1 MTDDARPEDTPGEEE
16 AQQATPLPEPSFTML
31 AFLLSSQALAH
42 LGQAPD
48 GQPTEPNLDSG
59 EVHDRPAG
67 RPRGEDEGQPGRGRA
82 GVPEADPVR
91 SADAVRGGEQGE
103 RWLANSRSTVP
114 GTVRQALLAV
124 GHALRGVRPAG
135 FAAVARLRALPSAG
149 SGTPFGLRRPRCAGF
164 APPASPPWPGSGPC
178 PPPAS
183 GTPFGPRRPRCARGS
198 PRRLRRRGPAPGR
211 ALRRLGNPAEAGSV
225 GPTGVRGVRPAGFA
239 AVARL
244 RALPS
249 AGSGTPFGASSATVC
264 AGFAPPASPP
274 WPGSGL
280 RPPPAREPRSG
291 GWGIRRP
298 RVRGVRPAGFAAVA
312 RLRAFALRRLGN
324 PVRASS
330 ATVCAGFA
338 PPASPPWP
346 GSGPCPPPAREPRG
360 RRTTEP
366 GTLHQ
371 AERPAW

>member
-1 MTDDARPEDTPGEEE
+1 V
-16 AQQATPLPEPSFTML
+16 
-31 AFLLSSQALAH
+31 
-42 LGQAPD
+42 APAV
-48 GQPTEPNLDSG
+48 PNNT
-59 EVHDRPAG
+59 
-67 RPRGEDEGQPGRGRA
+67 
-82 GVPEADPVR
+82 
-91 SADAVRGGEQGE
+91 
-103 RWLANSRSTVP
+103 W
-114 GTVRQALLAV
+114 V

-135 FAAVARLRALPSAG
+135 FAAVARLLALPSAG
-149 SGTPFGLRRPRCAGF
+149 SGTPFGLRRPRAARGSPRRLRRRGPAPGPALRRLGNPVRAPSATRCAGF

-178 PPPAS
+178 PPPAREPRS
-183 GTPFGPRRPRCARGS
+183 G
-198 PRRLRRRGPAPGR
+198 L
-211 ALRRLGNPAEAGSV
+211 V
-225 GPTGVRGVRPAGFA
+225 GHGVRGVRPAGFA

-244 RALPS
+244 RASSS
-249 AGSGTPFGASSATVC
+249 AGSGTPFGLRRPRAARGSPRRLRRRGPAPGFALRRLGNPVRASSATVC

-280 RPPPAREPRSG
+280 AL
-291 GWGIRRP
+291 RRLGNP
-298 RVRGVRPAGFAAVA
+298 VRAPSATVLRGVRPAGFAAVA

-360 RRTTEP
+360 RRITEP

>member
-1 MTDDARPEDTPGEEE
+1 V
-16 AQQATPLPEPSFTML
+16 
-31 AFLLSSQALAH
+31 
-42 LGQAPD
+42 APAV
-48 GQPTEPNLDSG
+48 PNNT
-59 EVHDRPAG
+59 
-67 RPRGEDEGQPGRGRA
+67 
-82 GVPEADPVR
+82 
-91 SADAVRGGEQGE
+91 
-103 RWLANSRSTVP
+103 W
-114 GTVRQALLAV
+114 V

-135 FAAVARLRALPSAG
+135 FAAVARLLALPSAG
-149 SGTPFGLRRPRCAGF
+149 SGTPFGLRRPRAARGSPRRLRRRGPAPGPALRRLGNPVRAPSATVCAGF

-178 PPPAS
+178 PPPAREPRS
-183 GTPFGPRRPRCARGS
+183 G
-198 PRRLRRRGPAPGR
+198 L
-211 ALRRLGNPAEAGSV
+211 V
-225 GPTGVRGVRPAGFA
+225 GHGVRGVRPAGFA

-244 RALPS
+244 RASSS
-249 AGSGTPFGASSATVC
+249 AGSGTPFGLRRPRAARGSPRRLRRRGPAP
-264 AGFAPPASPP
+264 GF
-274 WPGSGL
+274 

-291 GWGIRRP
+291 LVGHG
-298 RVRGVRPAGFAAVA
+298 VRGVRPAGFAAVA
-312 RLRAFALRRLGN
+312 RLRASPSAGSGTPFGPVGHGAARGSPRRLRRRGPAPGLRLRRLGN

>member
-1 MTDDARPEDTPGEEE
+1 
-16 AQQATPLPEPSFTML
+16 
-31 AFLLSSQALAH
+31 
-42 LGQAPD
+42 
-48 GQPTEPNLDSG
+48 
-59 EVHDRPAG
+59 
-67 RPRGEDEGQPGRGRA
+67 
-82 GVPEADPVR
+82 
-91 SADAVRGGEQGE
+91 
-103 RWLANSRSTVP
+103 VP

-149 SGTPFGLRRPRCAGF
+149 P
-164 APPASPPWPGSGPC
+164 
-178 PPPAS
+178 

-198 PRRLRRRGPAPGR
+198 PRRLRRRGPAPGL
-211 ALRRLGNPAEAGSV
+211 ALRRPGNPVRASSATVCAGFAPAASPPWPGSGLRPPPAREPRSGSV
-225 GPTGVRGVRPAGFA
+225 GYGRRGVRPGGFA

-244 RALPS
+244 RAFALRRLGNPVR
-249 AGSGTPFGASSATVC
+249 ASSATVC

-280 RPPPAREPRSG
+280 RRPPPAREPRSG
-291 GWGIRRP
+291 LVGHG
-298 RVRGVRPAGFAAVA
+298 VRGVRPAGFAAVA

>member
-1 MTDDARPEDTPGEEE
+1 
-16 AQQATPLPEPSFTML
+16 
-31 AFLLSSQALAH
+31 
-42 LGQAPD
+42 
-48 GQPTEPNLDSG
+48 
-59 EVHDRPAG
+59 
-67 RPRGEDEGQPGRGRA
+67 
-82 GVPEADPVR
+82 
-91 SADAVRGGEQGE
+91 
-103 RWLANSRSTVP
+103 VP

-149 SGTPFGLRRPRCAGF
+149 P
-164 APPASPPWPGSGPC
+164 
-178 PPPAS
+178 

-198 PRRLRRRGPAPGR
+198 PRRLRRRGPAPGL
-211 ALRRLGNPAEAGSV
+211 ALRRPGNP
-225 GPTGVRGVRPAGFA
+225 VR
-239 AVARL
+239 
-244 RALPS
+244 
-249 AGSGTPFGASSATVC
+249 ASSATVC
-264 AGFAPPASPP
+264 AGFAPAASPP

-291 GWGIRRP
+291 SVGYGR
-298 RVRGVRPAGFAAVA
+298 RGVRPGGFAAVA

-346 GSGPCPPPAREPRG
+346 GSGLRRPPPAREPRSGLVGHGLRGVRPAGFAAVARLRASPSAGSGTPFGPRRPRCARGSPRRLRRRGPAPGLRPPPAREPRG